1 MFNKYEIVSKIAFL
15 IGVQEHYFRE
25 DGCGYSQ
32 TDFDAMRGDKNC
44 RVLRNL
50 CILRNSC
57 ERNFGWIRNV
67 MNRDFHNL

>member
-32 TDFDAMRGDKNC
+32 TDFDAMSGDKNC

-50 CILRNSC
+50 CILRNS
-57 ERNFGWIRNV
+57 F
-67 MNRDFHNL
+67 